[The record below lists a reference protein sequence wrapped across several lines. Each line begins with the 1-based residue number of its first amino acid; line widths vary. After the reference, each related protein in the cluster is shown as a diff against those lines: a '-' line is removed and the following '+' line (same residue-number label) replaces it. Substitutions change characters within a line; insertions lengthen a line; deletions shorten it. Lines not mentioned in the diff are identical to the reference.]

1 MRIKSTNIQLIIYFS
16 IIFIF
21 TFLPFVGLIIDS
33 YVWDK
38 YDIRGMALANACFIF
53 ILYSGIFIAFK
64 KIKMSGFE
72 WSENY
77 KLYNA
82 NKYQKKILRC
92 MIIFAIIQFM
102 LRGYAIFSGANRGD
116 VRTSM
121 GIWGPLSTFIEL
133 YGIPTLLSISTVIYC
148 YFSRKTKIELKNYK
162 YIFVI
167 SLFVGLMAGGKAN
180 IVTMLFPAIIQ
191 GASKLSIKKLGIIGV
206 FGALS
211 IILIGTKQMNM
222 NYSESLNYNI
232 YRSTALASFG
242 TVGVWQECKDPSTNA
257 PYSLLCGLGENFISF
272 ITGVPKHSPDFLKYS
287 LPRNITYKF
296 YENPDVAITGKANLT
311 ITAFGESVYWGGH
324 KYYFIFAIIFSIV
337 LYKITILIFK
347 TRKYNTLK
355 QNIFYTTFFTAV
367 CVPWL
372 NSTLGSF
379 VGQWFGLTTIIYMI
393 LTWWL
398 IGRVLSSLNFIKIT
412 K

>member
-121 GIWGPLSTFIEL
+121 GI
-133 YGIPTLLSISTVIYC
+133 
-148 YFSRKTKIELKNYK
+148 
-162 YIFVI
+162 
-167 SLFVGLMAGGKAN
+167 
-180 IVTMLFPAIIQ
+180 
-191 GASKLSIKKLGIIGV
+191 
-206 FGALS
+206 
-211 IILIGTKQMNM
+211 
-222 NYSESLNYNI
+222 
-232 YRSTALASFG
+232 
-242 TVGVWQECKDPSTNA
+242 
-257 PYSLLCGLGENFISF
+257 
-272 ITGVPKHSPDFLKYS
+272 
-287 LPRNITYKF
+287 
-296 YENPDVAITGKANLT
+296 
-311 ITAFGESVYWGGH
+311 
-324 KYYFIFAIIFSIV
+324 
-337 LYKITILIFK
+337 
-347 TRKYNTLK
+347 
-355 QNIFYTTFFTAV
+355 
-367 CVPWL
+367 
-372 NSTLGSF
+372 
-379 VGQWFGLTTIIYMI
+379 
-393 LTWWL
+393 
-398 IGRVLSSLNFIKIT
+398 
-412 K
+412 